1 MLLDD
6 RYPVRETLEEKEG
19 ITLYRVEGGLV
30 FFFQVRTPEDK
41 ERFYRYRAA
50 IRRLEELGLVEAV
63 VSAKPGR
70 YYAFFPE
77 KPLARKAPP
86 KPALEALAPL
96 GFGPE
101 HLAMAEEG
109 VAYLSPWPL
118 GPLGRALAKTP
129 ARRFGVFSKVRS
141 QGTDH
146 KIRALAAAARDTS
159 LSSQMNGLGTQRRPG
174 FLLGVALGLVL
185 LLLGLWLLSQGAYR
199 YFNPP
204 EYTVPDMV
212 GKTAREAFL
221 LLKGTGLR
229 LEVEEGN
236 DPTKPKETVLAQEP
250 PPGTRLRAGR
260 TVRLILN
267 QARLNP
273 LPELKG
279 LRQEEAEARFAELG
293 YRLAGVAQ
301 VESPEPLGTV
311 LASDPPPGTP
321 LPPGASVRLLVSRG
335 ASLGPT
341 MLLPQLTGLSQRE
354 ALFLLNAMDLQAQV
368 EEVPSGAPMGTVLA
382 QDPAPGTPMPK
393 GSGVR
398 LRVAVAGEVL
408 VGALAPH
415 EPEARSISLALNLPP
430 EAEGRQVRLLL
441 VDDRGEH
448 LVYEGEGRE
457 GLRVSGT
464 YQAVGK
470 AVFRLYLDGTLF
482 QEWTP

>member
-1 MLLDD
+1 MILDD
-6 RYPVRETLEEKEG
+6 RYPVLETLEEREG
-19 ITLYRVEGGLV
+19 ITLYRVEGGVV

-50 IRRLEELGLVEAV
+50 IKRLEELGLVEAV

-77 KPLARKAPP
+77 RPLARKGPP
-86 KPALEALAPL
+86 RAALEALAPL

-118 GPLGRALAKTP
+118 GSARRALARGP
-129 ARRFGVFSKVRS
+129 SRP
-141 QGTDH
+141 
-146 KIRALAAAARDTS
+146 
-159 LSSQMNGLGTQRRPG
+159 RPG
-174 FLLGVALGLVL
+174 FLKAVLFGKLLGVAPGLL
-185 LLLGLWLLSQGAYR
+185 LFLLGLWLFSQGVYR

-204 EYTVPDMV
+204 EYAVPNLV

-221 LLKGTGLR
+221 LLKDTGLR
-229 LEVEEGN
+229 LEVVEGN
-236 DPTKPKETVLAQEP
+236 DPAKPKEVVLAQEP

-260 TVRLILN
+260 TVRLTLN

-279 LRQEEAEARFAELG
+279 LRQEEAEAKLSELG

-301 VESPEPLGTV
+301 MESPEPLGTV

-321 LPPGASVRLLVSRG
+321 LPPGAPVRLLVSRG

-341 MLLPQLTGLSQRE
+341 VPLPKLTGLSQKE
-354 ALFLLNAMDLQAQV
+354 ALFLLNAMGLQVQA
-368 EEVPSGAPMGTVLA
+368 EEVPSGAPPGTVLA
-382 QDPAPGTPMPK
+382 QEPAPGTPMPP

-398 LRVAVAGEVL
+398 LRVAARGEVQ
-408 VGALAPH
+408 VGALTPPSPPG
-415 EPEARSISLALNLPP
+415 PEARTVTLALNLPQ
-430 EAEGRQVRLLL
+430 EAEGRQVRLVL

-448 LVYEGEGRE
+448 LVYEGEGRG

-464 YQAVGK
+464 YEVVGE
-470 AVFRLYLDGTLF
+470 AHFRLYMDGELV

>member
-1 MLLDD
+1 MILDD
-6 RYPVRETLEEKEG
+6 RYPVLETLEEKEG
-19 ITLYRVEGGLV
+19 ITLYRVEGGVV

-50 IRRLEELGLVEAV
+50 IKRLEELGLVEAA

-77 KPLARKAPP
+77 RPLARKAPP
-86 KPALEALAPL
+86 RAALEALAPL

-118 GPLGRALAKTP
+118 GSSWRALARGP
-129 ARRFGVFSKVRS
+129 SRL
-141 QGTDH
+141 Q
-146 KIRALAAAARDTS
+146 
-159 LSSQMNGLGTQRRPG
+159 PG
-174 FLLGVALGLVL
+174 FLLGVAPGLL
-185 LLLGLWLLSQGAYR
+185 LFLLGLWLFSQGVYR

-204 EYTVPDMV
+204 EYAVPNLV

-221 LLKGTGLR
+221 LLKDTGLR
-229 LEVEEGN
+229 LEVVEGN
-236 DPTKPKETVLAQEP
+236 DPAKPKEVVLAQEP

-260 TVRLILN
+260 TVRLTLN

-279 LRQEEAEARFAELG
+279 LRQEEAEARLSELG

-321 LPPGASVRLLVSRG
+321 LPPGAPVRLLVSRG

-341 MLLPQLTGLSQRE
+341 VPLPQLTGLSQKE
-354 ALFLLNAMDLQAQV
+354 ALFLLNAMGLQVQV
-368 EEVPSGAPMGTVLA
+368 EEVPSGAPPGTVLA
-382 QDPAPGTPMPK
+382 QEPAPGTPMPP

-398 LRVAVAGEVL
+398 LRVAARGEVR
-408 VGALAPH
+408 VGALSPLPAPK
-415 EPEARSISLALNLPP
+415 PEARTVTLALNLPP
-430 EAEGRQVRLLL
+430 EVEGRQVRLVL

-464 YQAVGK
+464 YEAVGE
-470 AVFRLYLDGTLF
+470 AHFRLYLDGELF
-482 QEWTP
+482 QEWAP